1 MSNVFRTM
9 IVSAQDAQMARD
21 IAAAVDPANSTG
33 MWETPLSPTGAAPA
47 THYISTGYVSELF
60 AAPLPFQTWVLRQ
73 TDPDKT
79 EWVLV
84 DSEPGDP
91 IAVYEAC
98 QLLDPPAPYTLE
110 EIEALWLEAD
120 VTDQDPWVALG
131 RLGLS
136 VVQESVDG

>member
-1 MSNVFRTM
+1 MNVFRTM

-60 AAPLPFQTWVLRQ
+60 AAPLPFQVWAQDEQGQWT
-73 TDPDKT
+73 
-79 EWVLV
+79 LV

-131 RLGLS
+131 RLNLKL
-136 VVQESVDG
+136 VQESTDG